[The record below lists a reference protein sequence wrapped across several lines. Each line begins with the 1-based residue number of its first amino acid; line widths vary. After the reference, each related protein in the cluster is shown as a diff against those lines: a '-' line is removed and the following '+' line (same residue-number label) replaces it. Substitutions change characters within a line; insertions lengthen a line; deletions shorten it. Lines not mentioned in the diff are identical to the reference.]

1 VISAVSSRTRYPSP
15 SPTRSVVASK
25 RGTCFSHLHL
35 PSKLVVPIFPP
46 PVVTTDPNLGVRTL
60 LHLVA
65 ISQQLLLF
73 IPLSHIAPTLVLHCC
88 DWSVASV
95 FRSREFRG
103 GGEEQ
108 ISFIECLLI
117 PLPVWYLFVCAR
129 SEDKLYSEIFLLLS
143 PSFPLF

>member
-1 VISAVSSRTRYPSP
+1 MIQERLARVGLPQSDGLDLTTLVISAVSSRTRYPSP
-15 SPTRSVVASK
+15 SPTRSVVASE

-46 PVVTTDPNLGVRTL
+46 PIVTTDPNLGVRTL
-60 LHLVA
+60 LHPVA

-103 GGEEQ
+103 GGG
-108 ISFIECLLI
+108 
-117 PLPVWYLFVCAR
+117 R
-129 SEDKLYSEIFLLLS
+129 SKFLSLNAC
-143 PSFPLF
+143 